1 MYIKNIFIF
10 HSYNKIEFSELI
22 LFVISVLIGSIIMS
36 LGTPFFLKTRD
47 RHEKKI
53 NLWLNFHLISR
64 LIVYNISYF
73 T

>member
-22 LFVISVLIGSIIMS
+22 LFVISVLIGSITMS

-47 RHEKKI
+47 RHEKKEREYFAI
-53 NLWLNFHLISR
+53 QYTLIYG
-64 LIVYNISYF
+64 LIFI
-73 T
+73 